1 MPLSR
6 RKLRSPQ
13 PPGASWL
20 AWPTLQESLSAFP
33 AFGGSFC
40 HETRHLVHQ
49 YGPLVTAELRIQTT
63 GELAGEVRVFVAGLQ
78 VATIPYDAAGPFR
91 DVIDKLHRRGL
102 PATCRAELDVD
113 AEGHVLLHTK
123 PAVRGA
129 VEPFLPPIN
138 ARAVDLPRRR
148 SEMLDR
154 SLNGGAPPPR
164 AERTALL
171 SSEADYWTLSLD
183 GQRLGFLESHPYPQ
197 LQEAVAHGFP
207 LTCYAILERVP
218 DGPLRVNAALPDS

>member
-78 VATIPYDAAGPFR
+78 VATIPYDTAGPFR

-113 AEGHVLLHTK
+113 AEGHVLVPHEAGG
-123 PAVRGA
+123 PGRS
-129 VEPFLPPIN
+129 
-138 ARAVDLPRRR
+138 RAVPPADRTREPWISCADVPTCSTGRSTAAPRRHGPNGLPFCLRKPITGR
-148 SEMLDR
+148 SP
-154 SLNGGAPPPR
+154 STVNGSASSSPI
-164 AERTALL
+164 RT
-171 SSEADYWTLSLD
+171 
-183 GQRLGFLESHPYPQ
+183 LG
-197 LQEAVAHGFP
+197 
-207 LTCYAILERVP
+207 
-218 DGPLRVNAALPDS
+218 